1 MLRQILYVFC
11 MVKKTIEF
19 PNDLYKMINEYRKRF
34 EDIPSFSQAVI
45 DLIKKGLKSEGF
57 EVIETK

>member
-1 MLRQILYVFC
+1 